1 MKKISPKLIS
11 AKSPIAGQDMDL
23 TELFR
28 LAGLPHKVVATARF
42 AARHQ
47 LTGDGCEH
55 EHYALI
61 WSVRSALTGCLPVR
75 RFRTT
80 RGQLLLIEYPGFPGG
95 TGRDQ
100 TVLVAVLLTVPGMI
114 HLLLPEEFEEI
125 PKPQ

>member
-1 MKKISPKLIS
+1 MKKNSLKRIS
-11 AKSPIAGQDMDL
+11 AESPIAGNGVDL

-28 LAGLPHKVVATARF
+28 RAGLPHKVVASARF

-47 LTGDGCEH
+47 LTGAGCEH

-75 RFRTT
+75 RFRTR
-80 RGQLLLIEYPGFPGG
+80 RGELFLIEYAGFPGG

-100 TVLVAVLLTVPGMI
+100 TVLVAALLPAPGMI
-114 HLLLPEEFEEI
+114 QLLLPEEIQEI
-125 PKPQ
+125 HKPQ

>member
-1 MKKISPKLIS
+1 MKKNSPKLIS
-11 AKSPIAGQDMDL
+11 AKSPIAGQGVDL
-23 TELFR
+23 TELFHR
-28 LAGLPHKVVATARF
+28 AGLPHRVIATARF

-47 LTGDGCEH
+47 LNGAGCEH
-55 EHYALI
+55 ENYALI